1 MSKSPDAFRTIS
13 EVAEWLGVQAHVLR
27 FWESKFTQVKPIKR
41 AGGRR
46 YYRPADMLLLGG
58 IRKLLHDDGM
68 SIKEVQAILRD
79 LGISHVSEM
88 SHSLDAAGPGEQ
100 AEGAGGG
107 SGSSS
112 AVPQPQTAQAESGPA
127 ESEPAAEDAG
137 FADSGAPEEIEN
149 TAFMQ
154 PTYSQNGSDHGP
166 LDADPSPGDAS
177 FSADEEPAAAHQDE
191 LSGAVEDFADA
202 QSDPLPTPDPVGA
215 ESLEAAPQEDPAPE
229 AGFEDDALHPQD
241 TGAPDAPVEAGL
253 EAASDPAQ
261 AEASPESAEPEQFM
275 MDLDSPG
282 PMAPADAPA
291 PSALA
296 QDLESTA
303 APFEDSAELDAA
315 PLMDANQDDAAPAE
329 LDDVAPLSLD
339 PQNEE
344 SAPLEPTPFETAA
357 VDAGSGDDLGQ
368 DLAATSLG
376 ADESDFDSP
385 QLSDAPLSQEDEPAE
400 TADPTAEL
408 EPGLPPADDLASD
421 LPQEA
426 FAPSFDA
433 AADLAGE
440 PALAASE
447 DPVTDGAAE
456 AKPRIITVADEDLAA
471 QVSLRP
477 GIFSILSQ
485 TTEIPPHVHSEVAAC
500 AAELRAWL
508 ESK

>member
-100 AEGAGGG
+100 AEGDGGG
-107 SGSSS
+107 SGPSSG
-112 AVPQPQTAQAESGPA
+112 APQQQAAQAES
-127 ESEPAAEDAG
+127 EQAAEDAG
-137 FADSGAPEEIEN
+137 VSNSGAPEQTAN
-149 TAFMQ
+149 AAFMQ
-154 PTYSQNGSDHGP
+154 PTYSHNESDHGP
-166 LDADPSPGDAS
+166 LDADPSPADAA
-177 FSADEEPAAAHQDE
+177 FSTDEEPAAEGQDDP
-191 LSGAVEDFADA
+191 SGAGQDFAEA
-202 QSDPLPTPDPVGA
+202 QSEPLPTPDPVGA
-215 ESLEAAPQEDPAPE
+215 EPLEATPQEDPAPE
-229 AGFEDDALHPQD
+229 AGFEDDALHPLD

-291 PSALA
+291 PSALP
-296 QDLESTA
+296 QDLEITA
-303 APFEDSAELDAA
+303 APFEASAELDDA

-344 SAPLEPTPFETAA
+344 SAPLEPTPFEMAA

-385 QLSDAPLSQEDEPAE
+385 QLSEAPLSQEDEPAE
-400 TADPTAEL
+400 TADLTTEL
-408 EPGLPPADDLASD
+408 EPGLPPAEDLASD